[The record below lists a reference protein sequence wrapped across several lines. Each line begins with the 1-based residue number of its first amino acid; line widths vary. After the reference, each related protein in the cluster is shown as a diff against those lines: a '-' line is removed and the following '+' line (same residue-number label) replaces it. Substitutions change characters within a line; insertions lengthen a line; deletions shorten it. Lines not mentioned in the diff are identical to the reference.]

1 MSKETKLVI
10 VIRHDLRM
18 GRGKEI
24 AQAGHASIAWLTRRL
39 TKDKNTKYSVHLS
52 LVEQEWLNSSFRKIC
67 LIVRSEEELLDIYQ
81 KALVAGLECNLI
93 TDAGY
98 TVVEPGTKTC
108 LAIGPDYCDKI
119 DKITGHLQLA

>member
-24 AQAGHASIAWLTRRL
+24 AQAGHASTAWLTRRL
-39 TKDKNTKYSVHLS
+39 TKDKKKYTLPLSSV
-52 LVEQEWLNSSFRKIC
+52 EEEWLNSSFRKIC

-81 KALVAGLECNLI
+81 KALAAGLECNLI

-108 LAIGPDYCDKI
+108 LSIGPDYCDKI